1 MTDPG
6 NVPALSAGS
15 GSRVLLPVPGLGVPH
30 AWQVGP
36 VRFLPAGAARELI
49 EAMPRDGKRIDDP
62 VFREWLDGRVS
73 VLSGSAVAEVAGAG
87 AQADALETVSG
98 ALEILRAVQHMHN
111 PMVSMSH
118 QTFGLPGDVPSAV
131 VDYVSMGDA
140 LTVGAARRG
149 ALAGWTFNDAAHEA
163 WTTDPALRFL
173 DDAFTRA
180 EPDRTTLHSR
190 ALLAVSLLSQGWL
203 SCKPDVELLNS
214 AMALE
219 VLLGEASDQD
229 KKFRIAR
236 RASYFSCG
244 WPRQLYP
251 GTGRPAC
258 PLLSLPLDSRRP
270 GAPGRELKTLLHDMR
285 AGRAHPCTY
294 FLDVCDVYDAR
305 NEIVH
310 RGQLPASWPRPDTW
324 FIAAHLL
331 GQVLAWFARHPG
343 AELSLLDSE
352 ISSLPPP

>member
-1 MTDPG
+1 
-6 NVPALSAGS
+6 LSADL

-30 AWQVGP
+30 AWHVGP

-49 EAMPRDGKRIDDP
+49 DAMPREGHQVDHP
-62 VFREWLDGRVS
+62 VFRAWLDDRVS
-73 VLSGSAVAEVAGAG
+73 ALNGSAVAEITDAR
-87 AQADALETVSG
+87 AQEDALETVSA
-98 ALEILRAVQHMHN
+98 ALAILRAVQHMQN
-111 PMVSMSH
+111 PMVTMRH
-118 QTFGLPGDVPSAV
+118 QAFGLPGDVPSAV
-131 VDYVSMGDA
+131 VDYVSIGDA

-149 ALAGWTFNDAAHEA
+149 ALAGWTFDDAAHEA

-190 ALLAVSLLSQGWL
+190 ALLAVNLLSQGWL
-203 SCKPDVELLNS
+203 SWNPDVELLNS

-236 RASYFSCG
+236 RASYFWCG

-251 GTGRPAC
+251 GTGRLAC
-258 PLLSLPLDSRRP
+258 PLLSLPLHHRRP
-270 GAPGRELKTLLHDMR
+270 GAPSLELKTLLHDMR
-285 AGRAHPCTY
+285 AGRTLGCTY
-294 FLDVCDVYDAR
+294 FLDVCDIYDAR

-310 RGQLPASWPRPDTW
+310 RGQLPAHWKRPDTW
-324 FIAAHLL
+324 FIGAHLL
-331 GQVLAWFARHPG
+331 SQVLAWFARHPD

-352 ISSLPPP
+352 ISSLPTPPP